1 MRAISPI
8 AHYGITVQSPRAK
21 RGMDQAGQV
30 VEYFDGDL
38 IHAQFETSGLTEWE
52 QIFALEN
59 FDFSGLPDGVNPLT
73 RVSVFDSEAYVQRFP
88 KDERE
93 AILKK
98 VDERLEELQTI
109 FPSEFRIVEKPR
121 QLAPWPTYDTTAL
134 EDSVDEETGEVKP
147 GILSLQ
153 RVSGWS
159 PEQIRLYEVENAN
172 RSEVIAAMEAL
183 EAEAAGEPYGE
194 AISIEV

>member
-8 AHYGITVQSPRAK
+8 AHYGITIQSPRMK
-21 RGMDQAGQV
+21 RGMDQGGAI

-88 KDERE
+88 KDER
-93 AILKK
+93 AKIQK
-98 VDERLEELQTI
+98 VIDERLVELQET
-109 FPSEFRIVEKPR
+109 FPSEFRIVEKPA
-121 QLAPWPTYDTTAL
+121 QPAPWPTYDETPL
-134 EDSVDEETGEVKP
+134 EDVIGQDGSVETL
-147 GILSLQ
+147 GILSMQKL
-153 RVSGWS
+153 SGWS

-172 RSEVIAAMEAL
+172 RPDVVAAMEEL
-183 EAEAAGEPYGE
+183 EARAASGDTEEAFSVAL
-194 AISIEV
+194 

>member
-8 AHYGITVQSPRAK
+8 AKYGITIQSPRAK
-21 RGMDQAGQV
+21 RGMDGAGVV

-52 QIFALEN
+52 QIVALEN

-88 KDERE
+88 KDERDQ
-93 AILKK
+93 IQK
-98 VDERLEELQTI
+98 VIDNRLVELQQI
-109 FPSEFRIVEKPR
+109 FPSEFRIVEKP
-121 QLAPWPTYDTTAL
+121 ATAKPWPTYDENEL
-134 EDSVDEETGEVKP
+134 EDTFDEDGEVVL

-153 RVSGWS
+153 RLSGWS
-159 PEQIRLYEVENAN
+159 PEQIRLYEVENDN
-172 RSEVIAAMEAL
+172 RPEVIAAMEAL
-183 EAEAAGEPYGE
+183 EAEAAENASEE
-194 AISIEV
+194 AISVAL

>member
-8 AHYGITVQSPRAK
+8 ARYGITVQSPRVR
-21 RGMDQAGQV
+21 RGMDQGGSV
-30 VEYFDGDL
+30 VEYTDGDL

-88 KDERE
+88 KDERDG
-93 AILKK
+93 IQR
-98 VDERLEELQTI
+98 VIDERLVELQEI
-109 FPSEFRIVEKPR
+109 FPSEFRIVEKPKT
-121 QLAPWPTYDTTAL
+121 AKPWPTYDENEL
-134 EDSVDEETGEVKP
+134 EDTFDEDGEVVL

-153 RVSGWS
+153 ALSGWS
-159 PEQIRLYEVENAN
+159 PEQIRLYEVENEN
-172 RSEVIAAMEAL
+172 RPEVVAAMEAL
-183 EAEAAGEPYGE
+183 EAEAAGVTAEE
-194 AISIEV
+194 AISVNV